1 MATPRA
7 SLTVWLCVAAVRLFS
22 ALVPARAR
30 RDWRLE
36 WEAELYHRGELLHA
50 RRHVD
55 WRHRMDLFRRV
66 LGALPDAAWLRRQF
80 TADADIVHDLRHGA
94 RMLRKSPTFTLSA
107 VLILAVGIGGTVSIV
122 TLLDTLIFRPLP
134 YADAERVMTLWQR
147 RAASPL
153 DLEDVAPANFLDW
166 RERSVSFSAVAAVV
180 PYSHDYTGGRE
191 PELLFGAQVTEG
203 FWDALGMQPALGR
216 GFLPGRARARRA
228 ERRRHQPRV
237 VAAAVRRRPGD
248 REHGHQHGRRAVDDC
263 RRAPARSSLRN
274 SCRGPAISR
283 SGRRRSSRATRSGRA
298 GARGGTSSR
307 G

>member
-1 MATPRA
+1 
-7 SLTVWLCVAAVRLFS
+7 
-22 ALVPARAR
+22 
-30 RDWRLE
+30 
-36 WEAELYHRGELLHA
+36 
-50 RRHVD
+50 
-55 WRHRMDLFRRV
+55 MDLFRRA

-107 VLILAVGIGGTVSIV
+107 VLILAIGIGGTVSIV

-134 YADAERVMTLWQR
+134 YADAARVMTLWQR
-147 RAASPL
+147 RAASPR

-180 PYSHDYTGGRE
+180 PYAHDYTGGGE

-216 GFLPGRARARRA
+216 GFLPGGARARRA

-237 VAAAVRRRPGD
+237 VAAPVRRQPGD
-248 REHGHQHGRRAVDDC
+248 REHGHQPRRRAVDDR
-263 RRAPARSSLRN
+263 RRAATRVRSAVPA
-274 SCRGPAISR
+274 AA
-283 SGRRRSSRATRSGRA
+283 RRSRGLDAEDRPGTTRSGRA
-298 GARGGTSSR
+298 GSAWWNVVARLKPGVSREAAQREMDAISSGLAREYAATNAGTRPRSSR
-307 G
+307 CAST